1 MEIKSKILGVK
12 MGDSNKTEGFSFL
25 SYFYLHGEAE
35 IINGYDLVEGNMETL
50 IYALSDRIF
59 PTKLILQD
67 GKEYDG
73 VVISYHKMGRMTGL
87 ICLCTDLEHIRHAL
101 FDYDENNEKNTVIKE
116 GQKTWLYSKYPKIR
130 DIVREYNLSR

>member
-1 MEIKSKILGVK
+1 

-50 IYALSDRIF
+50 VYALSDRIF

-67 GKEYDG
+67 GNEYDG

-101 FDYDENNEKNTVIKE
+101 FDYDDNKLKNTVIEE
-116 GQKTWLYSKYPKIR
+116 GQKTWLYGKYPEIR

>member
-35 IINGYDLVEGNMETL
+35 EKNGHDLVEGNEETF
-50 IYALSDRIF
+50 IYVLSDRIF

-67 GKEYDG
+67 GNEYDG
-73 VVISYHKMGRMTGL
+73 IVISYHKDWRMSGL

-101 FDYDENNEKNTVIKE
+101 FDYDDNYEKNTVIEE